1 MKKHLYCLSVLMVG
15 IALFAACS
23 DEETDMGESGTITI
37 EGESVLRQTVYA
49 DSEQPEHP
57 ITFTTNGAWL
67 TEISGSSWGQPL
79 DEVAASGAQPDPF
92 GWITLIPGAG
102 KKSGTHTIE
111 VHIEKN
117 TSGYSRSIEYTIWC
131 GMAREKFEIIQ
142 LGENADGTIPE
153 MD

>member
-1 MKKHLYCLSVLMVG
+1 MKKLLYYLPALMVG
-15 IALFAACS
+15 FAVFFACS
-23 DEETDMGESGTITI
+23 DEDIDMGESGTVTI
-37 EGESVLRQTVYA
+37 EDESVLRQTVYA
-49 DSEQPEHP
+49 DSEQPEYP

-67 TEISGSSWGQPL
+67 TEISGSSLGQPL
-79 DEVAASGAQPDPF
+79 NEVSASGNQPDPF
-92 GWITLIPGAG
+92 GWATLIPGSG

-117 TSGYSRSIEYTIWC
+117 TSGYPRSIEYTIWC

-153 MD
+153 ID